1 MNFDDQMEMQH
12 RIFLGD
18 FNDFFNQIE
27 DSGKNFNF
35 LLFVLLTIIE
45 PLIMLNLLIAL
56 VSVVYNEL
64 MSQNT
69 NNDFAAKNRMILEFE
84 TIQIWNRDDIEDIRT
99 SNQHLIMVEKD
110 ETLVYEKKTIDG
122 K

>member
-1 MNFDDQMEMQH
+1 
-12 RIFLGD
+12 
-18 FNDFFNQIE
+18 
-27 DSGKNFNF
+27 
-35 LLFVLLTIIE
+35 
-45 PLIMLNLLIAL
+45 MLNLLIAL

-99 SNQHLIMVEKD
+99 SN
-110 ETLVYEKKTIDG
+110 
-122 K
+122 